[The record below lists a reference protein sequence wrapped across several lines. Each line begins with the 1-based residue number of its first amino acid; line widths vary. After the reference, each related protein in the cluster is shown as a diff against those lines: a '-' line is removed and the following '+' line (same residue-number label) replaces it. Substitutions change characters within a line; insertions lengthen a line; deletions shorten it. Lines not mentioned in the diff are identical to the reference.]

1 MAKLDEAKE
10 RLGLLKFWLGVFVA
24 CFVSICAW
32 CATNYKLFNEAYV
45 LFCLAVLLDI
55 VLLVIIYKL
64 NKESKNILKEIK
76 NLKSRE

>member
-1 MAKLDEAKE
+1 MA
-10 RLGLLKFWLGVFVA
+10 WCICGVFCEHLCVVCDKA
-24 CFVSICAW
+24 
-32 CATNYKLFNEAYV
+32 FNEAYV

-64 NKESKNILKEIK
+64 NKESKNIIKEIK

>member
-1 MAKLDEAKE
+1 MFCEHLCVVCDKD
-10 RLGLLKFWLGVFVA
+10 
-24 CFVSICAW
+24 
-32 CATNYKLFNEAYV
+32 KLFNEAYV

-64 NKESKNILKEIK
+64 NKEIK

>member
-1 MAKLDEAKE
+1 M
-10 RLGLLKFWLGVFVA
+10 RGVRQRQA
-24 CFVSICAW
+24 
-32 CATNYKLFNEAYV
+32 FNEAYV

>member
-1 MAKLDEAKE
+1 MTRIAEILA
-10 RLGLLKFWLGVFVA
+10 WCICGVFCEHLCVV
-24 CFVSICAW
+24 CDKD
-32 CATNYKLFNEAYV
+32 KLFNEAYV

-64 NKESKNILKEIK
+64 NKEIK

>member
-1 MAKLDEAKE
+1 MA
-10 RLGLLKFWLGVFVA
+10 WCICGVFCEHLCVV
-24 CFVSICAW
+24 CDKD
-32 CATNYKLFNEAYV
+32 KLFNEAYV
-45 LFCLAVLLDI
+45 LFCLALLLDI